1 MQKRL
6 ERLYPKMAHDATKH
20 LDFLLEE
27 LDDVETY
34 VDLAADDM
42 TGFPDEYRIRSL
54 LDDVQKIADA
64 VREEQKKLKEGVRRW
79 MAS

>member
-6 ERLYPKMAHDATKH
+6 ERLYPKMARDATTH

-27 LDDVETY
+27 LEDAETY

-54 LDDVQKIADA
+54 LEDVQKIADA

-79 MAS
+79 MA